1 MAHSLGLVEVAL
13 LYHGTGSGARSGT
26 MKLRRAA
33 TERSRSRLCRRSG
46 HSRLPVGLASKA
58 LSGIDQR
65 LRRHATGEM
74 QADAGHEHA
83 A

>member
-33 TERSRSRLCRRSG
+33 TEKNRSRLLKRSG
-46 HSRLPVGLASKA
+46 HSRLPIGLASKA
-58 LSGIDQR
+58 IDGIDQR

-74 QADAGHEHA
+74 QSGCRPRPDA
-83 A
+83 